1 MDSYAQELTNK
12 RDKVLDLISELRIK
26 SNKAIDDSPEFYGIQ
41 KKLDEAHELYKEL
54 TNELVRVLPPVKTGT
69 LVDLKSA
76 GSPNIYLI
84 YLHGE
89 SVEVGGIRY
98 RPYNR
103 TKRFGDVGYHIDPP
117 YQNNGYATEALA
129 LLGEKLF
136 EDGITDMWVS
146 VRDYNGSS
154 KRVAEKNNGKIIY
167 VQDGVILYEVPTR
180 LRTLDND
187 VNNVL

>member
-26 SNKAIDDSPEFYGIQ
+26 SNKTLYDSPEFYEIQ
-41 KKLDEAHELYKEL
+41 KKIGEACELYNEL
-54 TNELVRVLPPVKTGT
+54 TNELVLVLPPVKEGA

-76 GSPNIYLI
+76 GSPNNYLI

-89 SVEVGGIRY
+89 SVEVGGIQY

-136 EDGITDMWVS
+136 EDGIPDMWISVS
-146 VRDYNGSS
+146 ADNGSS
-154 KRVAEKNNGKIIY
+154 IRVAEKNNGKIINI
-167 VQDGVILYEVPTR
+167 QDGVILYEVPTR
-180 LRTLDND
+180 LRTLEN
-187 VNNVL
+187 NTKNVL